1 MKKERFGYIVLTL
14 AVLLCGIWFS
24 SYRKSEELTFAKD
37 SKIYYDNVERIESID
52 DALYKNTTVNINTA
66 TAEELESLDGIGEK
80 TAAAIIEYRT
90 ENGGFSSTEE
100 LKNIKGIG
108 DKIFENIEAFIT
120 AEGEE

>member
-1 MKKERFGYIVLTL
+1 MKKERFGYIALTL
-14 AVLLCGIWFS
+14 VVLLCGIWFS

-52 DALYKNTTVNINTA
+52 DVLYKNTTVNINTA

-108 DKIFENIEAFIT
+108 DKTFEKIEAFIT